1 MARTWSYRKREINV
15 LAPKPKGLAAA
26 VWAYIIFTTVFIT
39 MLTSGVIYLCTHAPK
54 EDDSTPSVA
63 GKLVPPSENGG

>member
-26 VWAYIIFTTVFIT
+26 VWAYIIFTVVFVSL
-39 MLTSGVIYLCTHAPK
+39 LTCGVVYLCTHAQP
-54 EDDSTPSVA
+54 EDDSTPA
-63 GKLVPPSENGG
+63 MTAKLSAMKANGG

>member
-26 VWAYIIFTTVFIT
+26 VWAYILFTIVFVSL
-39 MLTSGVIYLCTHAPK
+39 LTSGVIYLCTHAQP
-54 EDDSTPSVA
+54 EDDTTPSLTA
-63 GKLVPPSENGG
+63 NPVPLRSNGG

>member
-26 VWAYIIFTTVFIT
+26 VWAYIAFTTVFVT
-39 MLTSGVIYLCTHAPK
+39 LTTSGVIYLIIHQERELDSIPTAPAGLTSK
-54 EDDSTPSVA
+54 PS
-63 GKLVPPSENGG
+63 GF

>member
-26 VWAYIIFTTVFIT
+26 VWAYIVFCTVFVT
-39 MLTSGVIYLCTHAPK
+39 LLTSGVIYLLTHQERVDYSIPAAPTSLTSK
-54 EDDSTPSVA
+54 PSA
-63 GKLVPPSENGG
+63 F